1 MPNRKPKPKAKKTR
15 LSVSLTA
22 TQKAALEDMAEQSDV
37 SVARV
42 IQEAVKEFIERHPD
56 RRLDLF
62 QPPPPKG

>member
-1 MPNRKPKPKAKKTR
+1 MPNRKPKPRAKKTR

-42 IQEAVKEFIERHPD
+42 IQEAVKEFIDRHPD

-62 QPPPPKG
+62 QRPPPKG